1 MKQQIFRLVAD
12 LRFSIFLLLL
22 ISVFSVLGTIIEQDQ
37 SLEIYKT
44 NYPLTNPV
52 FGFLTWDRI
61 IQFGLDH
68 VYKTWWFFTLIFLFG
83 LSLISC
89 TFLQQLPSLKIARRC
104 QFFRTTGPFYRLK
117 IFTTLNNF
125 SLNKIL
131 SRIKKNQYSI
141 FQQKSIIYCY
151 KGLIGRI
158 APILV
163 HVSMILVLFG
173 TIIGSL
179 FGFKAQEIV
188 PKTESFHIQNILN
201 NGQFTVIPKTS
212 ARINDFWI
220 TYTKNRTVSQ
230 FYSDISILNS
240 QGNETKR
247 KTISVNYPLIDNNVY
262 FYQTDWNLIGLRFQN
277 EQNEIIEYPL
287 INLLNNQNKV
297 WLTWIGNNKN
307 EGIIT
312 IINNLEGYCSIY
324 DEQGRFLGNI
334 ELNETSNFKSQ
345 LTLVEIISSTGLQI
359 KTDPGIPI
367 IYIGFFFLMLST
379 LISYITY
386 SQIWIIQKPQTLFI
400 GGTTNRAIFDFELE
414 FFKFIK

>member
-1 MKQQIFRLVAD
+1 
-12 LRFSIFLLLL
+12 
-22 ISVFSVLGTIIEQDQ
+22 
-37 SLEIYKT
+37 
-44 NYPLTNPV
+44 
-52 FGFLTWDRI
+52 
-61 IQFGLDH
+61 
-68 VYKTWWFFTLIFLFG
+68 
-83 LSLISC
+83 
-89 TFLQQLPSLKIARRC
+89 
-104 QFFRTTGPFYRLK
+104 
-117 IFTTLNNF
+117 
-125 SLNKIL
+125 
-131 SRIKKNQYSI
+131 
-141 FQQKSIIYCY
+141 
-151 KGLIGRI
+151 
-158 APILV
+158 
-163 HVSMILVLFG
+163 MILVLFG